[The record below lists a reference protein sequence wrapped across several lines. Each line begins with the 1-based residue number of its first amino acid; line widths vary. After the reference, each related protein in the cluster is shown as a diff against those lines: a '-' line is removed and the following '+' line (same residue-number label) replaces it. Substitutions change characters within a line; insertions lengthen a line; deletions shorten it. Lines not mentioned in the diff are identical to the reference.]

1 MQKAPLQENPLDGSP
16 TRWTRPWHLWLEN
29 IARSFSFIGLSD
41 SPSSYTGQAGKVVKV
56 NATEDGL
63 EFVVGGG
70 GVTDHT
76 LLTNI
81 GTSTHPQLDSERS
94 SSISHRADSTIHF
107 TQAQI
112 DHVNILNKGTNTHAQ
127 IDTAITNS
135 VNHIADAAIHFTDSS
150 VLHNNRSDLQGGTAN
165 QYYHLTQSDH
175 AEAVTFFDGGTTTRT
190 GVDAHIAD
198 TGLHNLVFDEGAHT
212 YTDGKETG
220 EVISLAG
227 TPLKALVKAYN
238 SSGHPSTITD
248 GINTWTLSYNGKGEL
263 IGRIKT

>member
-41 SPSSYTGQAGKVVKV
+41 VPSSYTGQAGKVVKV

-63 EFVVGGG
+63 EFGTGGG

-94 SSISHRADSTIHF
+94 SSISHRADTTIHF

-112 DHVNILNKGTNTHAQ
+112 DHVNILNKGTNTHSQIDSHIGDASIHFTEASISHTDIQNIGTNTHAQ
-127 IDTAITNS
+127 IDS
-135 VNHIADAAIHFTDSS
+135 HIADA
-150 VLHNNRSDLQGGTAN
+150 
-165 QYYHLTQSDH
+165 
-175 AEAVTFFDGGTTTRT
+175 
-190 GVDAHIAD
+190 
-198 TGLHNLVFDEGAHT
+198 GLHNLVFDQGAHT

-220 EVISLAG
+220 EVISLSAS
-227 TPLKALVKAYN
+227 PLKTLVKTYN
-238 SSGHPSTITD
+238 ASGNVATVTD
-248 GINTWTLSYNGKGEL
+248 GVSTWTFSYNGAGFL
-263 IGRIKT
+263 TGSVKT